1 MGYGILDINFDG
13 YFMCRLATDPDPTNE
28 ERGMSGYTMAVAY
41 EDPLDQVIR
50 LQASPD
56 WLKRNARP
64 PLLDMGISVG
74 VNVKSALFNGVSYDG
89 AHKVIGAKVYLDG
102 VDFPLPG
109 PTFESRNSTV
119 GSDDTFAFVVNPFN
133 LRIEQEETGVKLTA
147 SDYVDPKDP
156 ALALWQVNDPA
167 IYSRRLPYC
176 ASGDD
181 TEVEEALNVFD
192 AYGYFRDRRRYLDK
206 LIRDTTAMR
215 DNTKSKPERDQLDA
229 QIQSYKSRIYQLEF
243 WGDRVISKIQTK
255 VSWAYDI
262 NGPQQVEGDLGGKV
276 DTTQPWKMSYW
287 FGGWDGDL
295 LLGYMRGTLG
305 VPFTMVK

>member
-1 MGYGILDINFDG
+1 MGYGTLDINFDG

-28 ERGMSGYTMAVAY
+28 ERGMSGYTMALAN

-50 LQASPD
+50 LQASPE

-64 PLLDMGISVG
+64 PLLNMDISVG
-74 VNVKSALFNGVSYDG
+74 VSVKSALFNGVSYEG
-89 AHKVIGAKVYLDG
+89 ASNVIGAKVYLDG

-133 LRIEQEETGVKLTA
+133 LRIEQESTGVKLTA
-147 SDYVDPKDP
+147 TDYVDPNNP

-167 IYSRRLPYC
+167 IYSRRLPNC
-176 ASGDD
+176 ATIGD

-206 LIRDTTAMR
+206 LIRDTSAMR
-215 DNTKSKPERDQLDA
+215 DNTTSKPERDQLDA

-243 WGDRVISKIQTK
+243 WGDRVINKIQAK
-255 VSWAYDI
+255 VIWAYDI

-305 VPFTMVK
+305 VPFTMVD

>member
-1 MGYGILDINFDG
+1 VLFRS
-13 YFMCRLATDPDPTNE
+13 CRLATDPDPTNE
-28 ERGMSGYTMAVAY
+28 ERGMSGYTMALAN

-50 LQASPD
+50 LQVSPD
-56 WLKRNARP
+56 WLDRNARP
-64 PLLDMGISVG
+64 PLLDMDISLG
-74 VNVKSALFNGVSYDG
+74 VTVKSALFNGVSYDG
-89 AHKVIGAKVYLDG
+89 ANNVLGAKVYLDG

-133 LRIEQEETGVKLTA
+133 FRIEQEHTGVKLTA
-147 SDYVDPKDP
+147 TDYVDPSDP

-167 IYSRRLPYC
+167 IYSRRLPNC
-176 ASGDD
+176 ATIGD

-206 LIRDTTAMR
+206 LIRDTSAIR
-215 DNTKSKPERDQLDA
+215 DKTTSKQKRDQLDA

-243 WGDRVISKIQTK
+243 WGDRVINKIQAK

-262 NGPQQVEGDLGGKV
+262 NGPQYVEGNLGGKV
-276 DTTQPWKMSYW
+276 DTTQPWKVSYW

-305 VPFTMVK
+305 VPFTTVK

>member
-1 MGYGILDINFDG
+1 MIYGTLDINFDG

-50 LQASPD
+50 LQASPE

-64 PLLDMGISVG
+64 PLPSMDISVG
-74 VNVKSALFNGVSYDG
+74 VTVKSALFNGVSYGG
-89 AHKVIGAKVYLDG
+89 ANKVIGAKVYLDG

-133 LRIEQEETGVKLTA
+133 FRIEQEHTGVKLTA
-147 SDYVDPKDP
+147 TDYVDPKDP

-167 IYSRRLPYC
+167 IYSRRLPNC
-176 ASGDD
+176 ATIGD

-206 LIRDTTAMR
+206 LIRDTSAMR
-215 DNTKSKPERDQLDA
+215 DKTKSKQERDRLDA
-229 QIQSYKSRIYQLEF
+229 QIESCRSRIYQLEF
-243 WGDRVISKIQTK
+243 WGDRVINKIQTK

-305 VPFTMVK
+305 LPFTTVE

>member
-1 MGYGILDINFDG
+1 MGYGTLDINFDG

-28 ERGMSGYTMAVAY
+28 ERGMSGYTMALAN

-50 LQASPD
+50 LQASPE

-64 PLLDMGISVG
+64 PLLNMDISVG
-74 VNVKSALFNGVSYDG
+74 VSVKSALFNGVSYEG
-89 AHKVIGAKVYLDG
+89 ASNVIGAKVYLDG

-133 LRIEQEETGVKLTA
+133 LRIEQESTGVKLTA
-147 SDYVDPKDP
+147 TDYVDPNNP

-167 IYSRRLPYC
+167 IYSRRLPNC
-176 ASGDD
+176 ATIGD

-206 LIRDTTAMR
+206 LIRDTSAMR
-215 DNTKSKPERDQLDA
+215 DNTTSKPERDQLDA

-243 WGDRVISKIQTK
+243 WGDRVINKIQTK

-305 VPFTMVK
+305 VPFTMVD

>member
-1 MGYGILDINFDG
+1 MVYGTLDINFDG

-64 PLLDMGISVG
+64 PLLDMDISVG

-89 AHKVIGAKVYLDG
+89 ASNVIGAKVYLDG

-133 LRIEQEETGVKLTA
+133 LRIEQEDTGVKLTA

-176 ASGDD
+176 ASGSD

-206 LIRDTTAMR
+206 LIRDTSAMR
-215 DNTKSKPERDQLDA
+215 DKTTSKPERDQLDA

-262 NGPQQVEGDLGGKV
+262 NGPQQVEGNLGGKV

>member
-1 MGYGILDINFDG
+1 MIYGTLDINFDG

-28 ERGMSGYTMAVAY
+28 ERGMSGYTMALAN
-41 EDPLDQVIR
+41 EEPLDQVIR
-50 LQASPD
+50 LQMSPD

-64 PLLDMGISVG
+64 PLLDMDIPLG
-74 VNVKSALFNGVSYDG
+74 VTVKSALFNGASYDG
-89 AHKVIGAKVYLDG
+89 ANNVLGAKVYLDG

-133 LRIEQEETGVKLTA
+133 FRIEQEHTGVKLTA
-147 SDYVDPKDP
+147 TDYVDPSDP

-167 IYSRRLPYC
+167 IYSRRLPNC
-176 ASGDD
+176 ATIGD

-206 LIRDTTAMR
+206 LIRDTSAIR
-215 DNTKSKPERDQLDA
+215 DKTTSKQKRDELDA

-243 WGDRVISKIQTK
+243 WGDRVINKIQAK
-255 VSWAYDI
+255 VIWAYDI
-262 NGPQQVEGDLGGKV
+262 NGPQYVEGNLGGKV
-276 DTTQPWKMSYW
+276 DTTQPWKVSYW

-305 VPFTMVK
+305 VPFTTIK

>member
-1 MGYGILDINFDG
+1 MIYGTLDINFDG

-28 ERGMSGYTMAVAY
+28 ERGMSGYTMALAN

-50 LQASPD
+50 LQVSPK
-56 WLKRNARP
+56 WLERNARP
-64 PLLDMGISVG
+64 PLLDMDISFG
-74 VNVKSALFNGVSYDG
+74 VTVKSALFNGLKYDG
-89 AHKVIGAKVYLDG
+89 ASNVLGAKVYLDG

-133 LRIEQEETGVKLTA
+133 FRIEQEQTGVKLTA
-147 SDYVDPKDP
+147 TDYVDPSDP

-167 IYSRRLPYC
+167 IYSRRLPTC
-176 ASGDD
+176 ATIGD

-206 LIRDTTAMR
+206 LIRDTSAIR
-215 DNTKSKPERDQLDA
+215 DKTTSKQKRDQLDA
-229 QIQSYKSRIYQLEF
+229 QIQSCRSRIYQLEF
-243 WGDRVISKIQTK
+243 WGDRVINKIQTK
-255 VSWAYDI
+255 VSWAYEI
-262 NGPQQVEGDLGGKV
+262 NGPQYVEGNLGGKV

-305 VPFTMVK
+305 VPFTTVK

>member
-1 MGYGILDINFDG
+1 MIYGTLDINFDG
-13 YFMCRLATDPDPTNE
+13 YFLCRLATDPDPTNE
-28 ERGMSGYTMAVAY
+28 ERGMSGYTMALAN

-50 LQASPD
+50 LQVSPD
-56 WLKRNARP
+56 WLERNARP
-64 PLLDMGISVG
+64 PLLEMDISLG
-74 VNVKSALFNGVSYDG
+74 VTVKSALFNGLKYDG
-89 AHKVIGAKVYLDG
+89 ANNVLGAKVYLDG

-133 LRIEQEETGVKLTA
+133 FRIEQEDTGVKLTA
-147 SDYVDPKDP
+147 TDYVDPSDP

-167 IYSRRLPYC
+167 IYSRRLPNC
-176 ASGDD
+176 ATIGD

-206 LIRDTTAMR
+206 LIRDTSAIR
-215 DNTKSKPERDQLDA
+215 DKTTSKQKRDQLDA
-229 QIQSYKSRIYQLEF
+229 LIQSCKSRIYQLEF
-243 WGDRVISKIQTK
+243 WGDRVINKIQTK

-262 NGPQQVEGDLGGKV
+262 NGPQYVEGNLGGKV

-305 VPFTMVK
+305 VPFTTVK

>member
-1 MGYGILDINFDG
+1 M
-13 YFMCRLATDPDPTNE
+13 
-28 ERGMSGYTMAVAY
+28 
-41 EDPLDQVIR
+41 
-50 LQASPD
+50 
-56 WLKRNARP
+56 
-64 PLLDMGISVG
+64 
-74 VNVKSALFNGVSYDG
+74 
-89 AHKVIGAKVYLDG
+89 IGAKVYLDG

-133 LRIEQEETGVKLTA
+133 LRIEQEDTGVKLTA
-147 SDYVDPKDP
+147 TDYVDPNDP

-167 IYSRRLPYC
+167 IYSRRLPNC
-176 ASGDD
+176 ATIGD

-206 LIRDTTAMR
+206 LIRDTSAIR
-215 DNTKSKPERDQLDA
+215 DKTTSKQERDQLDA
-229 QIQSYKSRIYQLEF
+229 QIQSCKSRIYQLEF
-243 WGDRVISKIQTK
+243 WGDRVINKIQAK

-262 NGPQQVEGDLGGKV
+262 NGPQQVEGNLGGKV

-305 VPFTMVK
+305 VPFTMVE

>member
-1 MGYGILDINFDG
+1 MGYGTLDINFDG

-28 ERGMSGYTMAVAY
+28 ERGMSGYTMALAN

-50 LQASPD
+50 LQASPE

-64 PLLDMGISVG
+64 PLLNMDISVG
-74 VNVKSALFNGVSYDG
+74 VSVKSALFNGVSYEG
-89 AHKVIGAKVYLDG
+89 ASNVIGAKVYLDG

-133 LRIEQEETGVKLTA
+133 LRIEQESTGVKLTA
-147 SDYVDPKDP
+147 TDYVDPNDP

-167 IYSRRLPYC
+167 IYSRRLPNC
-176 ASGDD
+176 ATIGD

-206 LIRDTTAMR
+206 LIRDTSAMR
-215 DNTKSKPERDQLDA
+215 DNTTSKPERDQLDA

-243 WGDRVISKIQTK
+243 WGDRVINKIQTK

-305 VPFTMVK
+305 VPFTMVD

>member
-1 MGYGILDINFDG
+1 MGYGTLDINFDG

-28 ERGMSGYTMAVAY
+28 ERGMSGYTMAVAN

-50 LQASPD
+50 LQASPE
-56 WLKRNARP
+56 WLERNARP
-64 PLLDMGISVG
+64 PLLSMDITVG
-74 VNVKSALFNGVSYDG
+74 VSVKSALFNDVSYDG
-89 AHKVIGAKVYLDG
+89 ANKVIGAKVYLDG

-133 LRIEQEETGVKLTA
+133 LRIEQEQTGVKLTA
-147 SDYVDPKDP
+147 TDYVDPNNP

-167 IYSRRLPYC
+167 IYSRRLPNC
-176 ASGDD
+176 ASGGD

-206 LIRDTTAMR
+206 LIRDTSLMR
-215 DNTKSKPERDQLDA
+215 DNTTSKPERDQLDA

-243 WGDRVISKIQTK
+243 WGDRVINKIQTK

>member
-1 MGYGILDINFDG
+1 MGYGTLDINFDG

-28 ERGMSGYTMAVAY
+28 ERGMSGYTMALAN

-50 LQASPD
+50 LQASPE

-64 PLLDMGISVG
+64 PLLNMDISVG
-74 VNVKSALFNGVSYDG
+74 VSVKSALFNGVSYEG
-89 AHKVIGAKVYLDG
+89 ASNVIGAKVYLDG

-133 LRIEQEETGVKLTA
+133 LRIEQESTGVKLTA
-147 SDYVDPKDP
+147 TDYVDPNDP

-167 IYSRRLPYC
+167 IYSRRLPNC
-176 ASGDD
+176 ATIGD

-206 LIRDTTAMR
+206 LIRDTSAMR
-215 DNTKSKPERDQLDA
+215 DNTTSKPERDQLDA

-243 WGDRVISKIQTK
+243 WGDRVINKIQTK

-305 VPFTMVK
+305 VPFTMVE